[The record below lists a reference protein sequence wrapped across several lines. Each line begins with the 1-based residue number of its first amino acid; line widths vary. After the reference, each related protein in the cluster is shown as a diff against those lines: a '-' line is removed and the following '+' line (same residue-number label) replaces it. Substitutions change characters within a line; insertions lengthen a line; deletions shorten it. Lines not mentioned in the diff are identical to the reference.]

1 MEKQTTQARDA
12 LHGFLSEGTC
22 AEVCERYRRLAKDA
36 QEADFGG
43 LDRDVVVIDTE
54 TTGFSLNHDELIQI
68 AAARMDRGHIREW
81 FVTFVNPGQPVPEE
95 IVQLTGITDED
106 VAEAPGPEEAV
117 SRLVDFV
124 GASDLVAH
132 NAEFDCG
139 FVTKGMFGAALL
151 QNTWIDSL
159 DLARIALP
167 RLKSHRLI
175 DLVRAFEAPVST
187 HRADA
192 DVEALCAVYR
202 ILLAGAAAMPRPL
215 LQAIADMADEA
226 EWPTVK
232 VFKGLA
238 AMGFGGPG
246 WQGAD
251 GKAGGR
257 PEDGKGEG
265 SEAPGTQAP
274 QAPQA
279 PPAPP
284 APPAPFSLRALRRH
298 RTRELSLE
306 AKPDADT
313 IAADPQKE
321 LVFPSASAIE
331 QAFGQDGLVSRLYE
345 NYEARAE
352 QAVMAEK
359 IRKAFSSSTNLAIEA
374 GTGVGKSIAY
384 LLPSVLVA
392 KMNNI
397 AVGIATKTNSLLDQL
412 VYKELPLIAKAMADS
427 GWGQDAAGLPAG
439 KAAPAAPPAAAPASA
454 AAPAPA
460 DGDAPAAPAATPAPP
475 PKALD
480 FTALKGFTHYPCLR
494 RIDRIV
500 HDGPRTRT
508 VNGKPVSQAPSLAAL
523 LSFIEQSEYDDI
535 DSLKID
541 YRALPRY
548 AITTTSA
555 DCLRRRCPFY
565 GTACFVH
572 GARRRAE
579 AADIVVTNHSLLFC
593 DIAAEGGLLPPI
605 RYWVVDEAHGAE
617 AEARS
622 AFSVELSAEE
632 ALRLSRRLASDDPAQ
647 SPFVRAGRQKEAAG
661 APAAAGGVRTAAE
674 AALAATGAIAAMQAA
689 DAPEE
694 GGTLLLSQ
702 VAKARRAAKEFDDAT
717 AELARHIKDLAF
729 FNPNKRNKGYEVVEL
744 WINDEIRASETFAQ
758 LASYGRIFCDAAE
771 KLISASQDVAGALEG
786 MDEKA
791 EAQREVASAVIGL
804 KEALYAAE
812 TILFTAPPQF
822 AYAAVLS
829 SKQDRVVEKLQALLV
844 NVGERLN
851 ETLFADTHSVVFT
864 SATLTVAD
872 SFDSF
877 EDALGLNESESSQT
891 ATCQLGS
898 SYDFDS
904 QMTVYVASDVPEP
917 NSPDY
922 LQALQ
927 RLLVQ
932 VHLAQQGSMLTLF
945 TNRKEMEKCFE
956 EVQPVLKAQGLRL
969 VCQKWGVSAK
979 GLRDDFLADEHLSL
993 FALKSFWEGFDAPGV
1008 TLKGVVIP
1016 KLPFAK
1022 PTDPLSCERALRD
1035 PHAWAHYVLPA
1046 AVLETKQAV
1055 GRLIRSAEDT
1065 GCIILA
1071 DQRLLTKGYGKT
1083 FLRSLPSQT
1092 IKTRPTAAIAR
1103 ELAGDRD
1110 KKPLHGTRPAKM
1122 P

>member
-1 MEKQTTQARDA
+1 MEKQTTQARDT

-22 AEVCERYRRLAKDA
+22 AEICERYRRLAKDA
-36 QEADFGG
+36 QEADFGD

-68 AAARMDRGHIREW
+68 AAARMDRGRISEW

-106 VAEAPGPEEAV
+106 VADAPGPEEAL
-117 SRLVDFV
+117 SRLVGFV

-175 DLVRAFEAPVST
+175 DLVRAFEAPIST

-202 ILLAGAAAMPRPL
+202 ILLAGVAAMPRPL

-232 VFKGLA
+232 VFKSLA

-246 WQGAD
+246 GQGAG
-251 GKAGGR
+251 GKAGGQ

-265 SEAPGTQAP
+265 SEAPGMQAP
-274 QAPQA
+274 QAPQ
-279 PPAPP
+279 
-284 APPAPFSLRALRRH
+284 APFSLRALRRH

-306 AKPDADT
+306 AKPDADA

-321 LVFPSASAIE
+321 LMFPSASTIE

-384 LLPSVLVA
+384 LLPSILVA

-427 GWGQDAAGLPAG
+427 GWGQEAAGLPVGKAAPAVPSAGTPAPAG
-439 KAAPAAPPAAAPASA
+439 KAAPAVPSSGKPASA
-454 AAPAPA
+454 
-460 DGDAPAAPAATPAPP
+460 PP
-475 PKALD
+475 SKALD

-494 RIDRIV
+494 RIDRLV
-500 HDGPRTRT
+500 HDGPKART
-508 VNGKPVSQAPSLAAL
+508 VNGKQISQAPSLAGL

-605 RYWVVDEAHGAE
+605 RYWVIDEAHGAE

-632 ALRLSRRLASDDPAQ
+632 SLRLSRRLASDDPAQ
-647 SPFVRAGRQKEAAG
+647 NPFIRAGRQGGATKAPGTAG
-661 APAAAGGVRTAAE
+661 AVRTAAE
-674 AALAATGAIAAMQAA
+674 AALAATEAVAAMQ
-689 DAPEE
+689 DAGLSEE
-694 GGTLLLSQ
+694 GGTLLSAQL
-702 VAKARRAAKEFDDAT
+702 AKARKAAKELDEAT
-717 AELARHIKDLAF
+717 EEFTRHIKDLAF

-744 WINDEIRASETFAQ
+744 WINDEIRASETFTQ

-771 KLISASQDVAGALEG
+771 KLVSASQDVVGTLEG
-786 MDEKA
+786 IDEKA
-791 EAQREVASAVIGL
+791 EVQREVASIAVGL
-804 KEALYAAE
+804 KESLYAVE

-829 SKQDRVVEKLQALLV
+829 SKQDRVAERLQALLV

-851 ETLFADTHSVVFT
+851 ETLFANTHSVVFT

-872 SFDSF
+872 SFESF
-877 EDALGLNESESSQT
+877 EESLGLNESESSQT

-898 SYDFDS
+898 SYDFDK

-917 NSPDY
+917 NSPGY

-927 RLLVQ
+927 RLLIQ

-979 GLRDDFLADEHLSL
+979 GLRDDFLTDEHLSL

-1035 PHAWAHYVLPA
+1035 PQAWAHYVLPA

-1092 IKTRPTAAIAR
+1092 IKTRPTAAIAQ
-1103 ELAGDRD
+1103 ELAECRD
-1110 KKPLHGTRPAKM
+1110 KEPLNGDAPTKVP
-1122 P
+1122 